1 MMATCRSRSGRVC
14 SCQKPMTWPSS
25 CTTMPNLSQF
35 LPMEMACGPPPRRP
49 TYEQHLRRPS
59 ARPRAERG
67 RPQGATKPRAPPA
80 RPLSDR
86 RLWGALRPQARPPL
100 GPRPHD
106 PKENPVPHSCPP
118 CGAPRPPNPP
128 EHHLPHTPLPPAAP
142 RRHPTEP
149 CPTATPY
156 GWRCDPRPD
165 HPWLPVPVASKGE
178 PLPHRRPRTTA
189 PNPVRMGNPDPSTLG
204 SPIPTTPKRNPC
216 PTAAPHVG
224 HPDPQTPPSITF
236 PTPCC
241 PPAAPG

>member
-1 MMATCRSRSGRVC
+1 MAPGRPSGAPRRLGGAGAAPGWMLSRMMATCRSRSGRVC

-118 CGAPRPPNPP
+118 CGAPRP
-128 EHHLPHTPLPPAAP
+128 
-142 RRHPTEP
+142 
-149 CPTATPY
+149 
-156 GWRCDPRPD
+156 
-165 HPWLPVPVASKGE
+165 
-178 PLPHRRPRTTA
+178 
-189 PNPVRMGNPDPSTLG
+189 
-204 SPIPTTPKRNPC
+204 
-216 PTAAPHVG
+216 
-224 HPDPQTPPSITF
+224 QTPPSITF
-236 PTPCC
+236 PTPRC
-241 PPAAPG
+241 PPLPPGGTQLSPAPQPPHMGGAATPGPTTLGFPSPWPQKGNRCPIGAPEPRPQTQ